1 VFFKRAQCFYKQ
13 EHGFSYFVSIF
24 GRKDG
29 CLVFFKNIINMFY
42 STSKR
47 GPNALDFNQFGALLT
62 EELHKQNCAWSD
74 AGNVCLEL

>member
-1 VFFKRAQCFYKQ
+1 
-13 EHGFSYFVSIF
+13 
-24 GRKDG
+24 
-29 CLVFFKNIINMFY
+29 MFY